1 MTLYVGEIIVLY
13 LYLNYIVWGD
23 ILQILRFCTLISLNH
38 NPQYLRIF
46 WENMNAHVN
55 YHPLLY
61 LITSSD
67 IIHVRREDYK
77 NKIGNKSI
85 TMSVRF

>member
-1 MTLYVGEIIVLY
+1 MTLNWEIIVLY

-23 ILQILRFCTLISLNH
+23 ILQILIFCTLMSLNH

-46 WENMNAHVN
+46 WENMNPHVN

-61 LITSSD
+61 LSKLYMS
-67 IIHVRREDYK
+67 EG
-77 NKIGNKSI
+77 KIMK
-85 TMSVRF
+85 TKLVTKA